1 MNKNTLRSR
10 LIAAISRIRCAWL
23 ERELQAV
30 EHDVLATAAEIADYE
45 FCGQPAT
52 ADGLR
57 AYLRRRN
64 AQAACLRAEIHQLKE
79 NLQ

>member
-45 FCGQPAT
+45 FCGQPAA

-57 AYLRRRN
+57 AHLRQRN
-64 AQAACLRAEIHQLKE
+64 SQAARLRAHLRKST
-79 NLQ
+79 N